1 MANFKV
7 QLWFGRDLGCFK
19 YYRAHPSGQQHGER
33 AHRKCSDSAPLGS
46 NWAGP
51 NSTHE
56 VVRVAIVTQ
65 TAPEG
70 SKSGNS
76 KFGIQ
81 GQQNWASRKKTCQII
96 LISSSNDQHIINSKA
111 FFATIT
117 NREYFSQQF
126 KNFYFTENFL
136 MSLQR
141 ILCSVLQKFITYREF
156 SLSILQFRKK
166 QGKTETVNSL
176 QQFCCKIPLDSDKF
190 PKHLAV
196 HIWTSKMRCNEIQS
210 LYMK

>member
-7 QLWFGRDLGCFK
+7 QLSFGRDLGCFK
-19 YYRAHPSGQQHGER
+19 YYRAHPSGQQHGEI
-33 AHRKCSDSAPLGS
+33 AHRKYSDSAPLGS

-56 VVRVAIVTQ
+56 VVRVAIATQ

-76 KFGIQ
+76 KIGLQ

-111 FFATIT
+111 FFATKGNERIIRLRSG
-117 NREYFSQQF
+117 NFIMYVFYLPSSQ
-126 KNFYFTENFL
+126 N
-136 MSLQR
+136 
-141 ILCSVLQKFITYREF
+141 
-156 SLSILQFRKK
+156 
-166 QGKTETVNSL
+166 
-176 QQFCCKIPLDSDKF
+176 
-190 PKHLAV
+190 
-196 HIWTSKMRCNEIQS
+196 
-210 LYMK
+210 